1 MGQAMVLPLDVQL
14 EVLSCL
20 EPREIGRVAAVS
32 RLCHKAD
39 RTPLLWFHVYSR
51 MFRGHLPAPPRFRDI
66 RGGAAT
72 ALPIKDFDWRTLTIR
87 RAVIDADRFHL
98 VSSELDI
105 RAAPADRRG
114 MVDTYL
120 TGWNR
125 TAPAVLR
132 HQLVPLPLA
141 RPLAYVEAWI
151 VGGASVGL
159 VSATRTPRYPRE
171 AGHVGWRGGTIGYH
185 GDDGRI
191 YRADQTGRRF
201 GQTFGFDPAR
211 VYRNAGSDVPRQPDV
226 VGVGVE
232 RGSDGREQAFF
243 TKNAALVGAVPLPD
257 GPKNGRVVRRFFAF
271 ALDAEHDY
279 ASVNGGSARFLFD
292 LEAYSQQPP
301 HPLRFPRHDPAG
313 MSRFMDSSDSDYV
326 SEPDLYTSGS
336 DSESDSGSGSN

>member
-141 RPLAYVEAWI
+141 GPLAYVEAWI

-191 YRADQTGRRF
+191 YRSDQTGRRF
-201 GQTFGFDPAR
+201 GPTFGFDPAR
-211 VYRNAGSDVPRQPDV
+211 VYRNAGPDVPRRPDV

-243 TKNAALVGAVPLPD
+243 TKNAALVGAVPLLEGPD
-257 GPKNGRVVRRFFAF
+257 DVVVHRFFAF
-271 ALDAEHDY
+271 ALDAVGDY
-279 ASVNGGSARFLFD
+279 ASVNGGSARFRFD

-301 HPLRFPRHDPAG
+301 HPLTYPRHGRGG
-313 MSRFMDSSDSDYV
+313 MSRLHDSSDLDSDAAG
-326 SEPDLYTSGS
+326 SGS
-336 DSESDSGSGSN
+336 DSESDSGSGSD

>member
-1 MGQAMVLPLDVQL
+1 MLPPDLPLDLRL

-20 EPREIGRVAAVS
+20 EPRDIGRIAAVS
-32 RLCHKAD
+32 RAGHNAD
-39 RTPLLWFHVYSR
+39 RTRLLWFQVYSR
-51 MFRGHLPAPPRFRDI
+51 LFRHHLPEPPRFRDI
-66 RGGAAT
+66 LRGAAT
-72 ALPIKDFDWRTLTIR
+72 ALPINAFDWRTLTIR

-98 VSSELDI
+98 VSDILDI
-105 RAAPADRRG
+105 RAAPDG
-114 MVDTYL
+114 MVNAEL
-120 TGWNR
+120 LAGWSR
-125 TAPAVLR
+125 TASAVLR
-132 HQLVPLPLA
+132 HPLVPLPLA

-159 VSATRTPRYPRE
+159 ISATKTPRHPRE
-171 AGHVGWRGGTIGYH
+171 AHVGWECGTIGYH

-201 GQTFGFDPAR
+201 GATFGFDPAR
-211 VYRNAGSDVPRQPDV
+211 VYRNAGPDVPRRPDV

-232 RGSDGREQAFF
+232 RGSDGHEQAFF

-279 ASVNGGSARFLFD
+279 ASVNGGSARFYFD

-326 SEPDLYTSGS
+326 SEPDLYASGS
-336 DSESDSGSGSN
+336 DSESDSGSSSD

>member
-14 EVLSCL
+14 EILSCL

-32 RLCHKAD
+32 RMCHKAD

-51 MFRGHLPAPPRFRDI
+51 LFRDHLPAPPRFDAI
-66 RGGAAT
+66 RRGAAT
-72 ALPIKDFDWRTLTIR
+72 ALPIKAFDWRTLTIR

-98 VSSELDI
+98 VSDILDI
-105 RAAPADRRG
+105 RAAPDG
-114 MVDTYL
+114 MVDAEL
-120 TGWNR
+120 LAGWSR
-125 TAPAVLR
+125 TASAVLR
-132 HQLVPLPLA
+132 HPLVPLPLA

-151 VGGASVGL
+151 DGGASVGL
-159 VSATRTPRYPRE
+159 ISATKTPRHPRE
-171 AGHVGWRGGTIGYH
+171 AHVGWECGTIGYH

-201 GQTFGFDPAR
+201 GPTFGFDPAR
-211 VYRNAGSDVPRQPDV
+211 VYRNAGPEVPRQPDV

-257 GPKNGRVVRRFFAF
+257 GPKNGRVVHRFFAF

-279 ASVNGGSARFLFD
+279 ASVNGGSARFRFD

-301 HPLRFPRHDPAG
+301 HPLTFPRPDE
-313 MSRFMDSSDSDYV
+313 SRRSAHEDSSDWDSDA
-326 SEPDLYTSGS
+326 
-336 DSESDSGSGSN
+336 SGSGSGSES

>member
-1 MGQAMVLPLDVQL
+1 MLPPDLPLDLRL

-20 EPREIGRVAAVS
+20 EPRDIGRIAAVS
-32 RLCHKAD
+32 RAGHNAD
-39 RTPLLWFHVYSR
+39 RTRLLWFQVYSR
-51 MFRGHLPAPPRFRDI
+51 LFRHHLPEPPRFRDI
-66 RGGAAT
+66 LRGAAT
-72 ALPIKDFDWRTLTIR
+72 ALPINAFDWRTLTIR

-98 VSSELDI
+98 VSDILDI
-105 RAAPADRRG
+105 RAAPDG
-114 MVDTYL
+114 MVNAEL
-120 TGWNR
+120 LAGWSR
-125 TAPAVLR
+125 TASAVLR
-132 HQLVPLPLA
+132 HPLVPLPLA

-159 VSATRTPRYPRE
+159 ISATKTPRYPRE
-171 AGHVGWRGGTIGYH
+171 AHVGWECGTIGYH

-201 GQTFGFDPAR
+201 GATFGFDPAR
-211 VYRNAGSDVPRQPDV
+211 VYRNAGLDVPRRPDV

-232 RGSDGREQAFF
+232 RGSDGHEQAFF

-279 ASVNGGSARFLFD
+279 ASVNGGSARFRFD

-301 HPLRFPRHDPAG
+301 HPLTYPRHGRGG
-313 MSRFMDSSDSDYV
+313 MSRLHDSSDLDSDAAG
-326 SEPDLYTSGS
+326 SGS
-336 DSESDSGSGSN
+336 DSESDSGSGSD

>member
-120 TGWNR
+120 TGWEPNCAR
-125 TAPAVLR
+125 RAQTPAGPVA
-132 HQLVPLPLA
+132 A
-141 RPLAYVEAWI
+141 RPAPGVRR
-151 VGGASVGL
+151 SMDC
-159 VSATRTPRYPRE
+159 
-171 AGHVGWRGGTIGYH
+171 WRGVRG
-185 GDDGRI
+185 
-191 YRADQTGRRF
+191 
-201 GQTFGFDPAR
+201 AR
-211 VYRNAGSDVPRQPDV
+211 
-226 VGVGVE
+226 
-232 RGSDGREQAFF
+232 
-243 TKNAALVGAVPLPD
+243 
-257 GPKNGRVVRRFFAF
+257 
-271 ALDAEHDY
+271 
-279 ASVNGGSARFLFD
+279 
-292 LEAYSQQPP
+292 
-301 HPLRFPRHDPAG
+301 
-313 MSRFMDSSDSDYV
+313 
-326 SEPDLYTSGS
+326 
-336 DSESDSGSGSN
+336 